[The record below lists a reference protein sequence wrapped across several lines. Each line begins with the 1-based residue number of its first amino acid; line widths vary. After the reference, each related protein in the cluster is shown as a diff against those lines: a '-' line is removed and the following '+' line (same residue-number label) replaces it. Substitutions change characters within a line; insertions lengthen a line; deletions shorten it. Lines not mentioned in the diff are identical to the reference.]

1 MLNKRGN
8 TMTTTRN
15 LILEHLR
22 QGKAITG
29 LVAFELFRT
38 LSLPQ
43 HIAALRGYGNDIDT
57 EICKTPSGKMYA
69 RYTLKK
75 QRRTK

>member
-1 MLNKRGN
+1 
-8 TMTTTRN
+8 MTTTRN
-15 LILEHLR
+15 LILEHL
-22 QGKAITG
+22 QSGKAITG
-29 LVAFELFRT
+29 LAAFELFRT

-57 EICKTPSGKMYA
+57 EICKAPSGKTYA

-75 QRRTK
+75 QRRKK